1 MQASAQGHFWQAPW
15 ALARSRVGS
24 VSGQSPERFLERG
37 AGEGGR
43 LTPAIKL
50 WFERTSHNVHPSPS
64 AGTIT
69 VHLQK
74 DSRGRLSLVANPL
87 TENRGPFTVSTESA
101 AVAIWQTLQQTTGGS
116 ALPLTQW
123 QHPQRAHSLKER

>member
-1 MQASAQGHFWQAPW
+1 MTA
-15 ALARSRVGS
+15 
-24 VSGQSPERFLERG
+24 
-37 AGEGGR
+37 
-43 LTPAIKL
+43 AIKL
-50 WFERTSHNVHPSPS
+50 WFERTSHRVHPSPS

-69 VHLQK
+69 VHLRK

-101 AVAIWQTLQQTTGGS
+101 AVAIWQTLQQTTGGG
-116 ALPLTQW
+116 ALPLAQW